1 MGLFK
6 TQFEILTHLI
16 IIPLQDSKE
25 LLHWLCDVLQYKN
38 PDCREAHQ
46 MYQFAQT
53 LEGDFYSHEEGG
65 NGDGQ
70 DDGMDWTLCTSYAH
84 GCKNVKWRSW
94 IIISTVHSISQ
105 VYTVEELKS
114 TQLDKPHGG
123 TFFSGILFAFLTSFS
138 VDENPANV
146 VCYRW

>member
-94 IIISTVHSISQ
+94 IINYLYS
-105 VYTVEELKS
+105 
-114 TQLDKPHGG
+114 
-123 TFFSGILFAFLTSFS
+123 A
-138 VDENPANV
+138 
-146 VCYRW
+146 